1 MPEPLRRIEGVAA
14 PLPTPNIDT
23 DVIMPKRFL
32 RTITREGLAEGV
44 CADQRFRPDGSP
56 DPAFILNRAPWD
68 HACILVVGDNFGCGS
83 SREHAVWGL
92 AQLGIR
98 AFIGT
103 SFAGIFSDNCRRNG
117 LAAIT
122 IDPAPRDRLLH
133 RCAVAETSALAIDL
147 VDQVIRDA
155 EADTPFILPEA
166 IRADLLAGR
175 DAIAATLE
183 HAEDIRRFETTYLAR

>member
-1 MPEPLRRIEGVAA
+1 MPEPLHRIEGVAA
-14 PLPTPNIDT
+14 PLPTPNLDT

-56 DPAFILNRAPWD
+56 DPAFILNRAPWNR
-68 HACILVVGDNFGCGS
+68 ACILVVGDNFGCGS

-98 AFIGT
+98 ALIGT
-103 SFAGIFSDNCRRNG
+103 SFAGIFFDNCRRNG

-122 IDPAPRDRLLH
+122 IDPAPRDRLLR
-133 RCAVAETSALAIDL
+133 RCAIAETSALAIDL
-147 VDQVIRDA
+147 VDQVVRDS
-155 EADTPFILPEA
+155 EADTPFTLPEA

-183 HAEDIRRFETTYLAR
+183 RAEDIRRFETTYLAR